1 MKERLLSGLLIT
13 ALALN
18 TCFISP
24 VSAKTEKD
32 TIITTEQSLPAKYDL
47 REKGLVSSVKNQG
60 NMATCTFFALCSALE
75 SSALMKGYGEYNLS
89 ERHLAYFTTHY
100 GDADNDAINK
110 ECAIYCEDKKW
121 YEDHTAEAPIATLM
135 KGFGPGLESAYA
147 YSSIKG
153 TISAA
158 KATDGAFKLKG
169 CYFIPHDDK
178 NAIKAAVQKY
188 GAVVMNVYPY
198 CWNLSRVCNQS
209 SGAVYAANTSRG
221 SGFHFLNIVGWD
233 DNYSKRNFLT
243 TPPGD
248 GAWIVKNSWG
258 QRTGDKGYY
267 YISYYDAELQNPIS
281 PWFSFEVAAASMYD
295 YQYQYDGGAGID
307 ICDKVSSVAI
317 AFKGKEDETLT
328 GIQIKPEGSTT
339 ATVSLYRNVSSP
351 SSIGSAKA
359 IYTKTYTID
368 KSGYQTLEFDKTVN
382 INKGESILAVVSFKD
397 SVSYY
402 VDKAYTSTRE
412 QGGRGIATANKGE
425 TFIKMSGSWRDL
437 ATCLNKPAS
446 ACIKVLAKKGHGR
459 KTISKLTS
467 TNLGKTNLSINNN
480 KEATASLSWD
490 SIKNAKNYNIY
501 RKGEKD
507 TGYTLIKSVDG
518 NKTKYD
524 DTGLTLGTK
533 YSYMVIAVSGSAE
546 SSSPIKTATATIAT
560 TWIKTLDNSERGKI
574 KITIATTKSAESYS
588 IYRLEGDKYKLIG
601 STKTGTFTDKN
612 VEGGKTYSYKVRAV
626 KGKLLSAYSGV
637 KKVTAKN

>member
-1 MKERLLSGLLIT
+1 MKEKLLSGLLIT

-18 TCFISP
+18 ICFVNPANTNYSKKSVIH
-24 VSAKTEKD
+24 
-32 TIITTEQSLPAKYDL
+32 TEQSFPAKYDL

-135 KGFGPGLESAYA
+135 KGFGPALESTYP

-153 TISAA
+153 SVSAK
-158 KATDGAFKLKG
+158 KATDCAFRLKG

-178 NAIKAAVQKY
+178 DAIKAAVQKY

-209 SGAVYAANTSRG
+209 SGAVYSSNTNSG

-243 TPPGD
+243 TPPED

-258 QRTGDKGYY
+258 PRTGDKGYY

-281 PWFSFEVAAASMYD
+281 PWFSFEVAPASMYD

-317 AFKGKEDETLT
+317 AFKAKEDESLT
-328 GIQIKPEGSTT
+328 GIQIKSKGAST
-339 ATVSLYRNVSSP
+339 ATVSLYRNISTP

-359 IYTKTYTID
+359 IYTKAYKLD

-412 QGGRGIATANKGE
+412 QGGRGVASANKGE
-425 TFIKMSGSWRDL
+425 TFIKMSGSWNDL
-437 ATCLNKPAS
+437 ATSLNKPAS

-459 KTISKLTS
+459 KTISQLTGANLKN
-467 TNLGKTNLSINNN
+467 TNLTISNS

-490 SIKNAKNYNIY
+490 SVKNAKSYNIY
-501 RKGEKD
+501 RKSEKD

-518 NKTKYD
+518 NITKYD
-524 DTGLTLGTK
+524 DTKLTIGTK
-533 YSYMVIAVSGSAE
+533 YSYMVIAVSGTAE
-546 SSSPIKTATATIAT
+546 NFSPVKSATATIAA

-626 KGKLLSAYSGV
+626 KGKILSAYSSV
-637 KKVTAKN
+637 KKVTARN